1 MTAVEAQPRR
11 SRARRLLVPT
21 LLTAGML
28 AVALA
33 MALLAPA
40 ESWFRPEPPPPLDPD
55 WTASALV
62 LAGDGTIGWR
72 DGVAA
77 TARFSDPFGV
87 AVAPDGAIVI
97 ADGGEAHRIRVLTP
111 DGFVFTLAGGTRGFM
126 DGRGGAARFD
136 TPSGVALDA
145 TGAIYVADTANNA
158 IRRVSP
164 EGDVTTVAGTGA
176 PGFADGPSDQARFN
190 GPIGVAV
197 DRSGRILVADTYNDR
212 IRVIDSDG
220 MVTTLAGGGEPGWA
234 DGFTDEARFN
244 SPSGIAVAPDGRV
257 VVADTGNGALRQIDA
272 DGRETTSLDIA
283 LLARPAA
290 VAVGHDG
297 EIYVTDDRGWIQ
309 AINADGAERTLAGGR
324 SGFRDGAVRDAAFRR
339 PSGLA
344 VLGEGRLVVADT
356 GNALV
361 RLVAEPLRL
370 GRGPP
375 VSPRVQPGF
384 DADGFGWMP
393 LLWPVQPWE
402 GPHEIAGTLGEARGA
417 RAERLHNGVDVR
429 IEQGTPVHAVR
440 DGVVESPIAAGAFG
454 TLNEWIRIGSVA
466 YVHVRVGRTRGGRLF
481 DPARFVPNYDQR
493 GRLAGIRVKRG
504 ARFRSGEAIAS
515 VNSFNHVHL
524 SVGWSGEEHNP
535 LQFRLVNFVD
545 TIPPTIPAG
554 GVRLYDAVATPLTDR
569 VAGRLVVSGQVRV
582 VVDAWDQAEGN
593 RPGRRLGLYAL
604 GYQVLLPDGGPASGF
619 ETENETIRFDRFA
632 GDRTAAHLI
641 FAPGSGIPFYSGG
654 RTRFLYTVTNTLRA
668 GIASEGYWDTTR
680 LPPGD
685 YTLRVWAEDAAR
697 NRTEHDVGVTIVR
710 DQASPSAA
718 ATP

>member
-1 MTAVEAQPRR
+1 MPDVEAQPRR

-21 LLTAGML
+21 LLIAGPL

-33 MALLAPA
+33 VVLLAPA
-40 ESWFRPEPPPPLDPD
+40 ESWFRPEPLPPLDAD
-55 WTASALV
+55 WTASAVV
-62 LAGDGTIGWR
+62 LAGDGTAGWR
-72 DGVAA
+72 DGPAA

-97 ADGGEAHRIRVLTP
+97 ADGGEVHRIRVLTP

-136 TPSGVALDA
+136 TPSGVAVDA
-145 TGAIYVADTANNA
+145 TGAIFVADTANNA

-164 EGDVTTVAGTGA
+164 EGDVTTVAGTGE
-176 PGFADGPSDQARFN
+176 PGFADGPSDEARFN
-190 GPIGVAV
+190 GPIGIAL

-212 IRVIDSDG
+212 IRVIEADG
-220 MVTTLAGGGEPGWA
+220 MVTTLAGGGEPGWV
-234 DGFTDEARFN
+234 DGTANEARFDT
-244 SPSGIAVAPDGRV
+244 PSGIAVAPDGRV
-257 VVADTGNGALRQIDA
+257 IVADTGNGALRQVDA
-272 DGRETTSLDIA
+272 AGHETTSLDIA

-290 VAVGHDG
+290 IAIGPDG
-297 EIYVTDDRGWIQ
+297 EIYATDDRGWIQ
-309 AINADGAERTLAGGR
+309 AVNAQGVERTLAGGG
-324 SGFRDGAVRDAAFRR
+324 SGFRDGAARDAAFRR
-339 PSGLA
+339 PSGVA

-361 RLVAEPLRL
+361 RLVAEPLRR
-370 GRGPP
+370 GWGPP
-375 VSPRVQPGF
+375 SSPRVQPGF

-393 LLWPVQPWE
+393 LLWPVPPWE

-440 DGVVESPIAAGAFG
+440 DGVVESPVAAGGFG
-454 TLNEWIRIGSVA
+454 TLNEWMRIGPVA
-466 YVHVRVGRTRGGRLF
+466 YVHVRAGRARGGRVY
-481 DPARFVPNYDQR
+481 DPRRFVPNYDPR

-504 ARFRSGEAIAS
+504 ARFRSGEVIAS
-515 VNSFNHVHL
+515 VNPFNHVHL
-524 SVGWSGEEHNP
+524 SVGWPGEEHNP
-535 LQFRLVNFVD
+535 LRFRLANFVD

-554 GVRLYDAVATPLTDR
+554 GVSLYDTAATPLTGR
-569 VAGRLVVSGQVRV
+569 VSGRLVVSGQVRV

-604 GYQVLLPDGGPASGF
+604 GYQILLPDGRPAAGF
-619 ETENETIRFDRFA
+619 DTALETIRFDRFA
-632 GDRTAAHLI
+632 GDRTAADLI

-654 RTRFLYTVTNTLRA
+654 RTRFLYTVTNTLRS
-668 GIASEGYWDTTR
+668 GIASEGYWDTTQ

-697 NRTEHDVGVTIVR
+697 NRTEHDVGLTIVR
-710 DQASPSAA
+710 DESIVSPASKP
-718 ATP
+718 